1 MKQKPAAVTAAPE
14 TAAALTDADFQF
26 IPREG
31 KAADQVVRPSVSY
44 WADVFRRIRQDKV
57 AMASLAVIAIIA
69 LMAIFAPMF
78 SPYDYSTNDLS
89 AINQPPSAEHW
100 FGTDQLGRDLW
111 ARVWVGARVSLLIG
125 LGGAIAPQI
134 VGIFI
139 GGEEQRSKGYGAEA
153 IRLVLN
159 YGFKTMNLHSINL
172 TVHADNFAG
181 ISCYKKVGFLE
192 VGRLPEVLFIDGKYV
207 DKIYMSILEHEFSS
221 DSNNTR

>member
-1 MKQKPAAVTAAPE
+1 
-14 TAAALTDADFQF
+14 
-26 IPREG
+26 
-31 KAADQVVRPSVSY
+31 
-44 WADVFRRIRQDKV
+44 
-57 AMASLAVIAIIA
+57 MASLAVIAIIA

-139 GGEEQRSKGYGAEA
+139 GGISGYFGGWVDMVIMRVIDVGPLHPGAG
-153 IRLVLN
+153 LCD
-159 YGFKTMNLHSINL
+159 
-172 TVHADNFAG
+172 ADDAPAG
-181 ISCYKKVGFLE
+181 LRPGGHHRNHRD
-192 VGRLPEVLFIDGKYV
+192 GRLDGGGPVYPGTDFAV
-207 DKIYMSILEHEFSS
+207 
-221 DSNNTR
+221 

>member
-14 TAAALTDADFQF
+14 TAAALTDADFRF

-139 GGEEQRSKGYGAEA
+139 GGISGYFGGWVDMVIMRVIDVGLCIPELVYVTLMMLLLGSGPAAIIATIAMVGWMGAA
-153 IRLVLN
+153 RFIR
-159 YGFKTMNLHSINL
+159 
-172 TVHADNFAG
+172 
-181 ISCYKKVGFLE
+181 
-192 VGRLPEVLFIDGKYV
+192 GRI
-207 DKIYMSILEHEFSS
+207 
-221 DSNNTR
+221 